1 VSATQAKI
9 NRAVPLRLGTA
20 AIAADPVDGT
30 TAPHMIMSPFT
41 STGMMTTG
49 LALGLKAPTAS
60 SATAIAAGFTVSI
73 WIQNPLTGA
82 WFACASAVIPYGQP
96 WGTFDFN
103 ASNVYF
109 QVAAASVSVAGD
121 IDFHAWEQ

>member
-1 VSATQAKI
+1 MGASQAEL
-9 NRAVPLRLGTA
+9 NRGVPLRLGTA

-30 TAPHMIMSPFT
+30 TVPHMIMSPLT
-41 STGMMTTG
+41 VTGLQTTG
-49 LALGLKAPTAS
+49 LFLGLKAPTVNP
-60 SATAIAAGFTVSI
+60 ATAVAAGFAVVV

-82 WFACASAVIPYGQP
+82 WFACSSASIPYGQP

-103 ASNVYF
+103 ASNLYF
-109 QVAAASVSVAGD
+109 QVTAASVAVAGD

>member
-1 VSATQAKI
+1 MGATQAKI

-30 TAPHMIMSPFT
+30 TPPHMIMSPFT

-49 LALGLKAPTAS
+49 LAVGLKAPSAAA
-60 SATAIAAGFTVSI
+60 ATAIAAGFTLVI

-82 WFACASAVIPYGQP
+82 WFACTPAVIPFGQP

-103 ASNVYF
+103 ASNLYF
-109 QVAAASVSVAGD
+109 QVAAASVAVAGD
-121 IDFHAWEQ
+121 VDIHAWEQ